1 MLKSKGPALLIL
13 LVAVFVVT
21 AYVGIS
27 RFVTYNTKF
36 TYPEDPLT
44 RLMEGNQRFYNFHPV
59 HPDEDITRFKETA
72 EGQHP
77 VAVVISCS
85 DSRLSP
91 ELIFDQGVG
100 DIFVIRTA
108 GNIIGGVELGSVE
121 YAVEHLDARL
131 VMVMGH
137 EQCGALKALVS
148 GEEPP
153 GHIRDIID
161 SLKHEVEIKDLASRE
176 GYRLEH
182 CIQAN
187 IVHGVKQLA
196 GQSELIREKVEK
208 GELKLIGARFDLN
221 SLKVELIS
229 MNNDARH

>member
-36 TYPEDPLT
+36 TYPENPLT

-137 EQCGALKALVS
+137 EGCGAIKALVEG
-148 GEEPP
+148 GEAP

-161 SLKHEVEIKDLASRE
+161 SLQQEAEIKDLVAHE
-176 GYRLEH
+176 GYQMEH
-182 CIQAN
+182 CILAN
-187 IVHGVKQLA
+187 IRHGVHQIRT
-196 GQSELIREKVEK
+196 QSALIREKEEK
-208 GELKLIGARFDLN
+208 GQLKLVGARFDLN
-221 SLKVELIS
+221 SLRVELLPGL
-229 MNNDARH
+229 DK